1 MLKVVVLATNLDVV
15 SMSLRIVQ
23 SMLTPPLSG
32 SIPER
37 ARLQNLSTTSQQ
49 GKHKHKRMGVS

>member
-15 SMSLRIVQ
+15 SLRIVQ

-37 ARLQNLSTTSQQ
+37 ARLQNLSTTSLS
-49 GKHKHKRMGVS
+49 RVSISTSE